1 MPELPEVEWMR
12 RCAAAAVGRPLVVVD
27 LPCARLGGLGGLD
40 AARGLPLQAVDRRGK
55 CLILSLGPLR
65 LLLAPRMTGRLLVG
79 GLGARHLRLRLGFGD
94 ENDLLWLVF
103 DDPRRLGTVEL
114 TSADALDLRCPP
126 RPEPWPA
133 PLSGAALCAALGGGR
148 GSLKTA
154 LMDPHRLGGVG
165 NIGAAE
171 GCWRAGLDP
180 GRALESLGSEEWA
193 ALAEGLCAW
202 AQAALDDIGAGP
214 LILLHGGGDN
224 PFCVYGR
231 EGGAC
236 RRCAGSIS
244 RRVDAG
250 RPTYFC
256 PGCQR

>member
-12 RCAAAAVGRPLVVVD
+12 RSAAAAVGRSLTVIDV
-27 LPCARLGGLGGLD
+27 PCGRLGGLD
-40 AARGLPLQAVDRRGK
+40 AARGLSLQAVERRGK
-55 CLILSLGPLR
+55 SLILSVGPLR

-79 GLGARHLRLRLGFGD
+79 ALGARHIRLRLGFGD
-94 ENDLLWLVF
+94 ENDLLWMVF

-114 TSADALDLRCPP
+114 VSADALDLRCPA

-133 PLSGAALCAALGGGR
+133 PLTGEALCRALGGGR
-148 GSLKTA
+148 GALKAA

-180 GRALESLGSEEWA
+180 GRALDSLGPAEWT
-193 ALAEGLCAW
+193 ALADGLWAW
-202 AQAALDDIGAGP
+202 AQAALEDIGPGP
-214 LILLHGGGDN
+214 LTLLHGGGDN
-224 PFCVYGR
+224 PFCAYGR
-231 EGGAC
+231 EGEGCLRCGA
-236 RRCAGSIS
+236 SVS

-250 RPTYFC
+250 RSTYFC
-256 PGCQR
+256 SGCQR